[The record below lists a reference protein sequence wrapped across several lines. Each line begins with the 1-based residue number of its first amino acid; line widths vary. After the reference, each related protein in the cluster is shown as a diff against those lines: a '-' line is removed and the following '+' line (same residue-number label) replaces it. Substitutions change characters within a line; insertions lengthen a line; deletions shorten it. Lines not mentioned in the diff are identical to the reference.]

1 MDQQKPSATET
12 ETISLKENGT
22 PARKDSMPRRDFL
35 KLSLVGLAATVA
47 PAVAYKKNKAS
58 SGPVE
63 ESPHSWAMVID
74 QAKCVGCGHCTM
86 ACRAHNDV
94 PPDMAW
100 NRITEDEDGAFVPI
114 PCMHCENAPCV
125 HVCPVGATFQ
135 RADGIVVMDYDR
147 CIGCR
152 YCEMA
157 CPYSSRV
164 FNWDAFTEPNPAVPT
179 WGMPDVP
186 RRPRGVVEKCTFCV
200 ERIDRGLENGL
211 MPGVDQAATPACV
224 VACPT
229 GARMFGDLN
238 DPESDVSKALAR
250 YPSFRLREG
259 LGTGPRVYY
268 LPPRDKEKKFDNGTV
283 EEVCT

>member
-1 MDQQKPSATET
+1 MNQQEPPTTET
-12 ETISLKENGT
+12 SSVFLNEEET
-22 PARKDSMPRRDFL
+22 PAKRHNMPRRDFL

-47 PAVAYKKNKAS
+47 PAVAYKKNKATAD
-58 SGPVE
+58 PQE
-63 ESPHSWAMVID
+63 ESPHRWAMVID
-74 QAKCVGCGHCTM
+74 QAKCVGCNHCTM
-86 ACRAHNDV
+86 ACRARNDV
-94 PPDMAW
+94 PPSMVW
-100 NRITEDEDGAFVPI
+100 NRITEDEDGRFIPI

-125 HVCPVGATFQ
+125 HVCPVGATYH
-135 RADGIVVMDYDR
+135 RADGIIMMDYDR

-164 FNWDAFTEPNPAVPT
+164 FNWEAFTEPNPAVPT
-179 WGMPDVP
+179 WGVPDVP

-200 ERIDRGLENGL
+200 ERIDRGLANGL

-238 DPESDVSKALAR
+238 DPESPVSRALAR

-268 LPPRDKEKKFDNGTV
+268 LPPRDKEKRFEN
-283 EEVCT
+283 EEEGCS

>member
-1 MDQQKPSATET
+1 MDHKQ
-12 ETISLKENGT
+12 TILPDQVQVVESEAAGKQNGL
-22 PARKDSMPRRDFL
+22 PRRDFL

-47 PAVAYKKNKAS
+47 PAVAWKKNKAS
-58 SGPVE
+58 SGGDEVH

-74 QAKCVGCGHCTM
+74 QEKCVGCGHCTM

-94 PPDMAW
+94 PPTMAW
-100 NRITEDEDGAFVPI
+100 TRVTKDEETDTFLPI

-125 HVCPVGATFQ
+125 HVCPVGATYH
-135 RADGIVVMDYDR
+135 RPDGIIVMDYDR

-157 CPYSSRV
+157 CPYTARV
-164 FNWDAFTEPNPAVPT
+164 FNWEAFTEPNPAVPV

-186 RRPRGVVEKCTFCV
+186 RRPRGVVEKCSFCV
-200 ERIDRGLENGL
+200 ERIDRGLANGL
-211 MPGVDQAATPACV
+211 MPGEDQAATPACV

-229 GARMFGDLN
+229 GARVFGDLN
-238 DPESDVSKALAR
+238 DPESQVSKLIRR
-250 YPSFRLREG
+250 YPSFRLRES

-268 LPPRDKEKKFDNGTV
+268 LPPRDKEKDN
-283 EEVCT
+283 EEEECT